1 MKKSLVY
8 IPLVLLASTMVMAL
22 LVNYSNASNQQQ
34 PTLAIINP
42 GPASKP
48 TKWNATL
55 AKPEEIG
62 TNNFTFYSPQTL
74 IGSTFFINIT
84 IKDVTNL
91 KAWGIGLVYDNTT
104 LRFLSAW
111 RPTDHVFSYPESQGA
126 TPIAPA
132 ISLDDYDATHKIL
145 KWGYAYLWQDES
157 GNPIQWGF
165 NGTGTLCQIQFKL
178 IRTLGTEEEFSPLWF
193 DEEWTSIYAFGVP
206 SPGKIPATL
215 ETAYIKY
222 FEDNVPPVIENPKQK
237 PAEGVQPNQPVSISV
252 NVTDTKSGVKSV
264 TLNYTSGTSW
274 TVVSMQFNAT
284 SGLYEATIPG
294 FNAGTHVQYKI
305 EAEDYAGNKAVNDNN
320 HNYFVYIVVPE
331 FTSLITLLLTLMI
344 ASAATILAK
353 KKKF

>member
-1 MKKSLVY
+1 MKKSLICVVLGL
-8 IPLVLLASTMVMAL
+8 LVSTIVMAL
-22 LVNYSNASNQQQ
+22 SVNYSNANDQ

-42 GPASKP
+42 GPTSKP

-62 TNNFTFYSPQTL
+62 TNNFTFYLPQTP

-104 LRFLSAW
+104 LRYLSAW

-132 ISLDDYDATHKIL
+132 ISIDDYDATHKIL
-145 KWGYAYLWQDES
+145 KWGYAYLWQDEY

-165 NGTGTLCQIQFKL
+165 NGTGTLCQIQFQL
-178 IRTLGTEEEFSPLWF
+178 IRTLSAEEEFSQLWF
-193 DEEWTSIYAFGVP
+193 DEEWTSIYVFGVP

-215 ETAYIKY
+215 ETAYVKY
-222 FEDNVPPVIENPKQK
+222 FVDNVPPVIENPQQT
-237 PAEGVQPNQPVSISV
+237 PATEVQPNQPVLISV
-252 NVTDTKSGVKSV
+252 NVTDVGSGVKSV

-274 TVVSMQFNAT
+274 TAVSMQFNAT

-294 FNAGTHVQYKI
+294 FSAGTHVQYKI

-320 HNYFVYIVVPE
+320 HNYFVYTVVPE
-331 FTSLITLLLTLMI
+331 FTSLITLLLTLII

-353 KKKF
+353 RKKF